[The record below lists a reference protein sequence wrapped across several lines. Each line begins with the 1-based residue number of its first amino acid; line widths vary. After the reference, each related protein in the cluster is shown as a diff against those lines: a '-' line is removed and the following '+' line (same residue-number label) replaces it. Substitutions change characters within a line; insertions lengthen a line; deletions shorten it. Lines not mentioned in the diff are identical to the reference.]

1 MAEPRKIAHGD
12 LRAFIETTFAKVGMN
27 ASDSAAMAD
36 VFLWANLRGVDSHGV
51 SRVPRYVELFESG
64 EANLKAQIG
73 IEKLRPALALV
84 SADHAPG
91 PVALTK
97 GMQLAIEIAREQG
110 VGWVQVKE
118 TVHAGALG
126 YYTER
131 AADAGM
137 VGLGF
142 LAGMPNMAYPG
153 ARGSAVATSPFAI
166 TVPAKDHA
174 PFSLDMATA
183 TIALGKINQYKMK
196 GLQLPPDSAVT
207 ADGVPTTDPAEAKM
221 PLPMGGIKGA
231 GMSLGF
237 ELLTSVLAGVP
248 IVAPFHAKTEGAK
261 RHRQNAVLMAVD
273 AAAFGDAEAYAASVA
288 RTLAAIT
295 GLSPLDE
302 AAPVSVPGER
312 GAKTA
317 AKRKAEGIPL
327 PGGTWKSLTEMAE
340 KLGLDLPKAIA

>member
-1 MAEPRKIAHGD
+1 MAEPLKVAHSD
-12 LRAFIETTFAKVGMN
+12 LRAFIETTFTKIGLKAE
-27 ASDSAAMAD
+27 DSAAMAD

-64 EANLKAQIG
+64 EANLKAQI
-73 IEKLRPALALV
+73 EVERLRPALALV

-91 PVALTK
+91 PVALTR
-97 GMQLAIEIAREQG
+97 GMRIAIEIAREQG

-126 YYTER
+126 YYTEM
-131 AADAGM
+131 AANEGM
-137 VGLGF
+137 VGLAF

-153 ARGSAVATSPFAI
+153 ARGAAVATSPFAI
-166 TVPAKDHA
+166 TVPAGDRA

-196 GLQLPPDSAVT
+196 GLQLPPDAAVT

-248 IVAPFHAKTEGAK
+248 IVAPFHAKSEGAK

-273 AAAFGDAEAYAASVA
+273 AAAFGDPEAYAASVA
-288 RTLAAIT
+288 QTLAAIT
-295 GLSPLDE
+295 GLAPLDE
-302 AAPVSVPGER
+302 TAPVSVPGER
-312 GAKTA
+312 GARTA
-317 AKRKAEGIPL
+317 EKRKAEGIPL
-327 PGGTWKSLTEMAE
+327 PQGIWKALTGMAE
-340 KLGLDLPKAIA
+340 KLGIDLPKAV